1 MYAVFVLWLPECL
14 TLLTHLDLF
23 FFNLSLLFPYSLYI
37 LLTAPSQAPHPT
49 ILLSAPSASA
59 VSGYFLPGLAPTLVF
74 QVSVRLGTSSPIESR
89 QGSPARRTLPTD
101 RQQLLG

>member
-37 LLTAPSQAPHPT
+37 LLTAPFIVTPPT
-49 ILLSAPSASA
+49 VLPLSPSTALLSRWGPW
-59 VSGYFLPGLAPTLVF
+59 VSLTLAL
-74 QVSVRLGTSSPIESR
+74 
-89 QGSPARRTLPTD
+89 
-101 RQQLLG
+101 